1 MKFIVDEMPKSKSE
15 CHFSEWKP
23 YPPIMEETGHYV
35 CKINHND
42 CNLCKTECELLEQEA
57 VVRCKDCKLHDGDE
71 NEDDACTASTRRA
84 EKIIVHAW

>member
-1 MKFIVDEMPKSKSE
+1 MNIVKVSDRE
-15 CHFSEWKP
+15 
-23 YPPIMEETGHYV
+23 
-35 CKINHND
+35 D
-42 CNLCKTECELLEQEA
+42 